1 MQHCCCVAM
10 GSTAHQTHE
19 SLNPHSP
26 TAKTLTQVLTT
37 LQFLP
42 VASLLF
48 SYMQNRV
55 NTAYPRH
62 LLPLMSMIP
71 APDRH
76 TTVNDF
82 LERIAEHLS
91 DLEEELRDEQ
101 RSQKKSGAKYDIRP
115 RSSRRYDTKADART
129 KILDVHQV

>member
-1 MQHCCCVAM
+1 
-10 GSTAHQTHE
+10 
-19 SLNPHSP
+19 
-26 TAKTLTQVLTT
+26 
-37 LQFLP
+37 
-42 VASLLF
+42 
-48 SYMQNRV
+48 
-55 NTAYPRH
+55 
-62 LLPLMSMIP
+62 MSMIP